1 MDPTAKV
8 KNEDGTYNAS
18 ASFSSTI
25 SNPNLMFGDVKDQ
38 GDRSETL
45 DAELMRSLTNVEGEL
60 KLPYDLTLRSIF
72 GFDYMSNSI
81 REFWAPKSVMVRLR
95 MVLVLVAYI
104 QVRLLPLLQH

>member
-8 KNEDGTYNAS
+8 KNEDGSYNAS

-45 DAELMRSLTNVEGEL
+45 DAELMRSLTNVEGGL
-60 KLPYDLTLRSIF
+60 KVAIRFDFTFSLWFRLYEQQYPRVLGSKECKWS
-72 GFDYMSNSI
+72 GF
-81 REFWAPKSVMVRLR
+81 R
-95 MVLVLVAYI
+95 MVL
-104 QVRLLPLLQH
+104 RFS